1 MKNFLKIIISTL
13 LFLIFTQSVF
23 SQKYKDLDV
32 LTAGTRQEI
41 IEFLAEDENNC
52 VSATNSVIES
62 YNHVLG
68 NKLVIVL
75 EPRIVTVVTK
85 EYDFD
90 SLYNIMLDAFYQNNY
105 KEIFYVDYLNIKP
118 LTYKLTRQ
126 TP

>member
-1 MKNFLKIIISTL
+1 MKNFLKILISTI

-41 IEFLAEDENNC
+41 IEFLAEDKNNC